1 MLKYLRVKA
10 HDLCNLLSNG
20 SEKMCVCVCACET
33 EAGREGEQ
41 MRQDVNLL
49 NLSEGY
55 LGGLCIIFAAFLE
68 VL

>member
-1 MLKYLRVKA
+1 MTFVTYSQMVQRK
-10 HDLCNLLSNG
+10 
-20 SEKMCVCVCACET
+20 CVCVCACET